1 MKGELWDKLL
11 EMLLPEGAGAGA
23 AALAAGGGGAL
34 AAAGG
39 GADLGAL
46 RAGALLDGDDDLPC
60 KW

>member
-1 MKGELWDKLL
+1 
-11 EMLLPEGAGAGA
+11 MLLPEGAGAGA

-39 GADLGAL
+39 GGADLGAL

>member
-1 MKGELWDKLL
+1 
-11 EMLLPEGAGAGA
+11 MLLPKGAGAGA

-34 AAAGG
+34 AAAGAGG

-46 RAGALLDGDDDLPC
+46 RAGALLEGDDDLPC